1 MNNLVNKMSQ
11 IFSDSMNYTNGR
23 RILNAWCDMPND
35 IKIEV
40 RKSMKVLLDKL
51 IKDNNII
58 IKDIKNDTSS
68 FKYLYFISSYAGDGC
83 AEQKVY
89 KNEC

>member
-11 IFSDSMNYTNGR
+11 IFSDSMNNTNGK
-23 RILNAWCDMPND
+23 RILNSWNDMPND
-35 IKIEV
+35 IKIEI
-40 RKSMKVLLDKL
+40 RKSMKVLLNEL
-51 IKDNNII
+51 IKNNSIVINNTENDN
-58 IKDIKNDTSS
+58 T